1 MLNEPLWSVYNGYIK
16 LDEFQKIQDGNLVG
30 VFFLIKG
37 QMANAMLNGSMS
49 PDIWAFKVQAFTNV
63 QGSK

>member
-1 MLNEPLWSVYNGYIK
+1 MLNEPLWSVCDGYVK
-16 LDEFQKIQDGNLVG
+16 FDKFQKIQDGNLVG
-30 VFFLIKG
+30 VFLLIKG

-63 QGSK
+63 QESK